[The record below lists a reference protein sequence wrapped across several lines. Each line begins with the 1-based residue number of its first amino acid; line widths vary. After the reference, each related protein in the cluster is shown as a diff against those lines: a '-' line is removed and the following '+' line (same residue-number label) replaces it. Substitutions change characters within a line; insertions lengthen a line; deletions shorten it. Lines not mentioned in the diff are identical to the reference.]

1 MIGSAA
7 PHKRAAF
14 LLSLENIIITL
25 QTIIKLISKQEEQ
38 LTYSIAK

>member
-14 LLSLENIIITL
+14 LLSLKNIIL
-25 QTIIKLISKQEEQ
+25 PLHKL
-38 LTYSIAK
+38 SI